1 MSFSSWSNKP
11 VGSTMCCFMAMAVLE
26 EVVSLQYGIAGYVL
40 CFVFIQE
47 DLRWLAECACG
58 RSLLYIIVTQN
69 L

>member
-1 MSFSSWSNKP
+1 
-11 VGSTMCCFMAMAVLE
+11 MCCFMAMAVLE